1 MATEAERRTGAG
13 EGASASR
20 GAVVKRILVG
30 RQLPNS
36 RMSHTLLPKFLA
48 LPVFAA
54 DALSSVAYCVEASL
68 LVLIGTSASAAKLV
82 IPIQIGIAL
91 LMAIV
96 VASYRQTVRAYPTG
110 GGSYIVSKDNLGVL
124 PGLIAAAALLTD
136 YVLTVSVSVA
146 SGILAIESAVP
157 GLAHQALVLSLA
169 SVVVIAAANLRGVR
183 ESGMLVALP
192 VYGFIVAAFT
202 MIGVGIVKCLHGC
215 PHVVVPD
222 AIPPGAGAVG
232 LFVILYAFSS
242 GSSALTGVE
251 AISNGIRAFRRP
263 QARNAAQTLLIMG
276 TVGITLILGTAFL
289 ANAMH
294 ARPSGSVSVV
304 SEIAKTVFPGSRPGS
319 GAPMFYVFQVFTF
332 AILILAANTSFQ
344 DFPRLSAI
352 LARDGFMPR
361 QFENLGDRLV
371 FSNGVVVLT
380 VLSSLLLVMFQAN
393 VDALIQL
400 YVVGVFTAFTLSQT
414 GMVIH
419 WLRLGRRQG
428 PDAAGWR
435 WRMTINGVGAFS
447 TGIVTVIVVYTK
459 FRHGAWIV
467 IVAVPVIVAMF
478 AAVHRHYRRV
488 AALLRAHVDAPT
500 ADVPTVRRTTV
511 VVLVDALDTP
521 AARGVSYARSIAG
534 EGFRAVH
541 PFVPG
546 VSDEVLRAWPAFSR
560 SRVPLELIAGNGRSG
575 RALVDFLRDL
585 PRDAGDIVTVV
596 VPEPLSGRSLW
607 RAVRPGRA
615 FGVKLRLLAEPG
627 IVVANVPVLVGPQG
641 PGGGTVERPSLQPRR
656 TVALVLVS
664 SVNDATV
671 RAIDYGRALRVDEV
685 RALHCALDQ
694 ARVSAIWDAWLERRI
709 PIELDI
715 VEAPFRELGPPIL
728 DEVRR
733 ITRDGHTVASV
744 ILPELV
750 VPTWRH
756 ELLHNQRALFVKRL
770 LLFEPG
776 VVLTSVPYRLDG
788 SGDGVT
794 GSGPEPSVRPLRRFA
809 RTEPAATPNGRVV
822 DTTGAE
828 PREHA
833 PGGVPSG
840 RRL

>member
-1 MATEAERRTGAG
+1 MRIEEAQRTGVG
-13 EGASASR
+13 EGASRFR
-20 GAVVKRILVG
+20 GAIVKRILVG

-68 LVLIGTSASAAKLV
+68 LVLIGASGSAAKLV

-157 GLAHQALVLSLA
+157 GLAHQGLVLSLV
-169 SVVVIAAANLRGVR
+169 SVVLIAAANLRGVR

-192 VYGFIVAAFT
+192 VYGFIVVALA
-202 MIGVGIVKCLHGC
+202 MIGVGITKCLHGC
-215 PHVVVPD
+215 PQVVVPN
-222 AIPPGAGAVG
+222 AIPAGAGAVG
-232 LFVILYAFSS
+232 LFVILHAFAS

-263 QARNAAQTLLIMG
+263 QSRNAAQTLLVMG

-289 ANAMH
+289 AHAMH
-294 ARPSGSVSVV
+294 ARPSLSVSVV
-304 SEIAKTVFPGSRPGS
+304 SEIAKTVFPGSTPGS

-332 AILILAANTSFQ
+332 AILVLAANTSFQ

-380 VLSSLLLVMFQAN
+380 VLSALLLVMFQAN

-400 YVVGVFTAFTLSQT
+400 YVLGVFTAFTLSQT

-419 WLRLGRRQG
+419 WLRAGRRGG

-435 WRMTINGVGAFS
+435 WRMMVNGVGAFS
-447 TGIVTVIVVYTK
+447 TGIVTLVVVYTK
-459 FRHGAWIV
+459 FVHGAWIV

-478 AAVHRHYRRV
+478 YAIHRHYRRV
-488 AALLRAHVDAPT
+488 AVLLRASGDPRPPADATP
-500 ADVPTVRRTTV
+500 VPRTTV
-511 VVLVDALDTP
+511 VVVVDALD
-521 AARGVSYARSIAG
+521 AAASRGVSYARSIGG
-534 EGFRAVH
+534 EAFRAVH
-541 PFVPG
+541 PFAPG
-546 VSDEVLRAWPAFSR
+546 TSDEVLAGWRAFSR
-560 SRVPLELIAGNGRSG
+560 SRIPLELIAGNGRSG
-575 RALVDFLRDL
+575 RGLVDYLRDL
-585 PRDAGDIVTVV
+585 PRDVGEIVTVII
-596 VPEPLSGRSLW
+596 PEPLSRRSLW
-607 RAVRPGRA
+607 RAVRRGPA
-615 FGVKLRLLAEPG
+615 FGLKLRLLGEPG
-627 IVVANVPVLVGPQG
+627 IVVADVPVLVA
-641 PGGGTVERPSLQPRR
+641 PGAVGDGQVERPSLQPRR
-656 TVALVLVS
+656 TVALVLVA
-664 SVNDATV
+664 SVNDATD
-671 RAIDYGRALRVDEV
+671 RAVDYARALRVDEV
-685 RALHCALDQ
+685 RAVHCALDH
-694 ARVSAIWDAWLERRI
+694 ASISTIWDAWLERRI

-728 DEVRR
+728 EEVRR
-733 ITRDGHTVASV
+733 VTRDGHTVASV
-744 ILPELV
+744 ILPELI

-770 LLFEPG
+770 LLFEPD
-776 VVLTSVPYRLDG
+776 VILTSVPYRLDG
-788 SGDGVT
+788 SASGVT
-794 GSGPEPSVRPLRRFA
+794 GGEAEPTDRPLRRLA
-809 RTEPAATPNGRVV
+809 RTVPAPVPKVRPGRKP
-822 DTTGAE
+822 GSGL
-828 PREHA
+828 REHV
-833 PGGVPSG
+833 PGGVPSSP
-840 RRL
+840 